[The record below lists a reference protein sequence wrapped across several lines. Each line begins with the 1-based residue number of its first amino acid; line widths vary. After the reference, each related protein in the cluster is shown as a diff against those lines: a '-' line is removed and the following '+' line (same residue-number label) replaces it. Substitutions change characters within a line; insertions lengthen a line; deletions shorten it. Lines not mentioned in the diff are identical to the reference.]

1 MHHIASAFLSFLL
14 SPFNWIVILIIAGYF
29 FRKTSWRKI
38 CRLLA
43 LCIFILFSNQ
53 WLLDLY
59 AKQWQPAPVIVPA
72 GTSYSCGIVP
82 GGFASPDADA
92 NGYFNSTADRFI
104 QVVKLFK
111 IGAIKHILIS
121 GGNGKIDE
129 PGFREAA
136 WVKQELVTLGVPDSV
151 IFAED
156 RSDNTADNAVNSRRI
171 FDSLHLPPPYLLIT
185 SAQHVPR
192 AALLFRNAGI
202 PVVAFPCS
210 YVAGRGSFSASSLV
224 PQAGILVTWDGY
236 LKETMAYLWYKIKG

>member
-1 MHHIASAFLSFLL
+1 MHHIASVFLSFFL
-14 SPFNWIVILIIAGYF
+14 SPFNWVFILIVAGYF
-29 FRKTSWRKI
+29 LRKASWRKI

-43 LCIFILFSNQ
+43 LFIFVLFGNQ

-59 AKQWQPAPVIVPA
+59 AKQWQPAPVIFPA

-104 QVVKLFK
+104 EVVKLFK

-121 GGNGKIDE
+121 GGNGKTDE
-129 PGFREAA
+129 PAFREAA
-136 WVKQELVTLGVPDSV
+136 WVKRELVTLGIPDSV

-156 RSDNTADNAVNSRRI
+156 RSDNTADNAVNAKRI
-171 FDSLHLPPPYLLIT
+171 FDSLQLPPPYLLIT

-192 AALLFRNAGI
+192 AALLFRNAGVS
-202 PVVAFPCS
+202 VVAFPCS
-210 YVAGRGSFSASSLV
+210 YIAGRGSFHFSSLV
-224 PQAGILVTWDGY
+224 PEPGILLTWNVY